1 MITRPTKYF
10 FTTKR
15 LSVTQPLTELFR
27 GPDPRRRKFL
37 LALAAALFAGQT
49 FADTVYEDTNP
60 KIVDTKPPVLRTIT
74 ADPPVIIVANRRLV
88 PVTLSVSA
96 TDDVDWTPSCQ
107 VESVESNQPSQT
119 SAGEDWTIMG
129 PLLVYVR
136 AERPTASGNREYT
149 IKVRCADRT
158 GKTSNVSQVKVP
170 VAPRTR
176 RG

>member
-15 LSVTQPLTELFR
+15 LSVTQPVTEIYR

-37 LALAAALFAGQT
+37 MALAAGLIAGQT
-49 FADTVYEDTNP
+49 FADTVYQDANP
-60 KIVDTKPPVLRTIT
+60 LIVDAKPPVLRTVT
-74 ADPPVIIVANRRLV
+74 ADPPVITVSNRRLV
-88 PVTLSVSA
+88 PITLTVSA

-107 VESVESNQPSQT
+107 VESVESNQPSLT

-149 IKVRCADRT
+149 IKVQCADRT

-170 VAPRTR
+170 VAPPAR